1 MDLIEALK
9 DQNSDIRT
17 DAASVLGQ
25 IGVDTILALIQA
37 LQDQDSGVRY
47 HAVKALRKTEV
58 ESASWNSE
66 EDSWNQK
73 FQALLAY
80 KSPLGK
86 TTTSQNL
93 TTSNL
98 VIGSIGKGN

>member
-17 DAASVLGQ
+17 DAARALGR

-47 HAVKALRKTEV
+47 HAVKG
-58 ESASWNSE
+58 
-66 EDSWNQK
+66 
-73 FQALLAY
+73 
-80 KSPLGK
+80 P
-86 TTTSQNL
+86 
-93 TTSNL
+93 
-98 VIGSIGKGN
+98 

>member
-17 DAASVLGQ
+17 DAERVLGQ

-47 HAVKALRKTEV
+47 HAVKG
-58 ESASWNSE
+58 
-66 EDSWNQK
+66 
-73 FQALLAY
+73 
-80 KSPLGK
+80 P
-86 TTTSQNL
+86 
-93 TTSNL
+93 
-98 VIGSIGKGN
+98 

>member
-17 DAASVLGQ
+17 DVVRALGQ

-47 HAVKALRKTEV
+47 HAVKG
-58 ESASWNSE
+58 
-66 EDSWNQK
+66 
-73 FQALLAY
+73 
-80 KSPLGK
+80 P
-86 TTTSQNL
+86 
-93 TTSNL
+93 
-98 VIGSIGKGN
+98 